1 MHPIFRADQRPLVL
15 GHRGVP
21 RLHQENSLAGFQRA
35 VGLGLDGVELDV
47 FVTRDDRIVVFHD
60 LETER
65 LTSVAGCICDMTWD
79 EITRLRLQKQVVM
92 GRAEPHVYEE
102 EARIPLLE
110 EVLSEFSGKLLIN
123 IELKAYGVSWR
134 RRHTGALVGRIL
146 RDMRL
151 EERVIVTSFD
161 PLMLYALQR
170 ENPAVHFGFAW
181 DDDMFGGIRRAAER
195 VYAAL
200 PGTRPSEAATRLQQT
215 LGNRCME
222 LVMGHLLESKVV
234 GMEQS
239 LIGPESVARAHA
251 RGLAVGAYTLF
262 PLDLRSVRR
271 PQSES
276 QDRRQIAALQESR
289 IDWIE
294 TDDGERVL
302 ALLAR
307 NNVSS
312 YAPTLTESAASAA

>member
-1 MHPIFRADQRPLVL
+1 MHPIFRAGQRPLVL

-21 RLHQENSLAGFQRA
+21 KLHQENSLGGFQRA
-35 VGLGLDGVELDV
+35 VALGLDGVELDV

-65 LTSVAGCICDMTWD
+65 LTGVPGCICDMTWD
-79 EITRLRLQKQVVM
+79 EIARLRLQKRVFM
-92 GRAEPHVYEE
+92 GRAEPHAYEA

-110 EVLSEFSGKLLIN
+110 EVLSEFSDKLLIN

-146 RDMRL
+146 RDMQL
-151 EERVIVTSFD
+151 EQRVIVTSFD
-161 PLMLYALQR
+161 PLMLYALQQ

-181 DDDMFGGIRRAAER
+181 DDDMFGGLKRVAER
-195 VYAAL
+195 LYAAL
-200 PGTRPSEAATRLQQT
+200 PGTDASETASTLPQT

-239 LIGPESVARAHA
+239 LIGPESIARAHA

-262 PLDLRSVRR
+262 PLDVRSVRQ
-271 PQSES
+271 PPSEAR
-276 QDRRQIAALQESR
+276 DRRQIAQLQQSGA
-289 IDWIE
+289 DWIE
-294 TDDGERVL
+294 TDDGERVMT
-302 ALLAR
+302 LLAGT
-307 NNVSS
+307 SAAAH
-312 YAPTLTESAASAA
+312 APTMPESAASAA